1 MARGSPLSG
10 GPVSPSTSPQPVPSL
25 PFVRPF
31 LAFALLALG
40 ALLPCFASAQTI
52 AITEGVQTYGS
63 LSGATVT
70 LTGKSELRLTA
81 ASAAL
86 TGSVVNL
93 NSLDSALL
101 FTNVRPSTVASAYL
115 GQIRVNGAA
124 AVSGTNV
131 RIVQYGAG
139 AIILPH
145 TQGLAPLQVFTG
157 PDFSGSSRDIP
168 QYRTYNSSGTLGAF
182 DRTISSLRLRRGY
195 MATVSTQTDGTGP
208 SRLYI
213 AQDGDLEI
221 GRLPAELDNAI
232 AFIRV
237 LPWRWVSKKGAC
249 DIAPTTLDASWFYNW
264 NNDGNVVQSTLDHE
278 FVPIR
283 QQRWWP
289 AYPTNKPESNHLLG
303 FNEPNNPV
311 EDAYTSLDNGN
322 VDTAIAVWPEL
333 LAVGLRVGAPAVTD
347 GGETW
352 LYDFMAKADAA
363 RLRVD
368 YVPIHFYRCGYSASQ
383 LYAWL
388 YNIHVRTG
396 RPLWVTEFNNGA
408 NWTTCADPTLEQ
420 NATTIAAFTEMLDN
434 APFIER
440 YAIYSAVEPVRQM
453 VDSNGALTPAGT
465 AYKANASPIG
475 YTQRLPAAG
484 SRAAAQFSF
493 DGTTLDNAGLG
504 NHAIGAGRPAFTAGR
519 TGQAVRLDGSTTHLQ
534 LPPDVANATAFTFA
548 AWVRWDGGAVW
559 QRIFDFGRDTTHY
572 MFLTP
577 AAGSGTLRFA
587 INNGSGEQ
595 LVESAGL
602 ASGQWQHVAV
612 TLSGGVARLY
622 RNGSLA
628 ASAAVSI
635 TPAQLAADLNYLG
648 KSQFSADPL
657 FAGRLDDVL
666 ILDRALGATQIAALQ
681 TNTAPAFSAATLPDG
696 TATQGVAYTGSL
708 AGSATDPDAGD
719 TLSYGKVAGP
729 AWLQVAPGGAL
740 SGTPTFDEEG
750 TQEFVLTVTDAAGAT
765 DSIVLKLTLPLV
777 MGSGVWNTD
786 ASGSWGT
793 TTNWTAAFPANGRGR
808 NADFSTVNLSTDR
821 TVTLDAARTLGGLV
835 FGDTTGS
842 ENQTIATTAGAA
854 LTLNTG
860 TSSAPSIQVKQNTA
874 TLNLPL
880 AGSSGLVKDGAGA
893 LVLGAVNPLS
903 GNITLNAGTLAVI
916 GSAALFPG
924 GWNNTAV
931 VTVNAGATLEL
942 DRWGYGPG
950 GTYRTQALGGLDY
963 APARLVLN
971 GGKLR
976 YTGGTAGAPLDPA
989 ELPYG
994 PGFTI
999 GAGGA
1004 TLEAAKADDTWT
1016 VKNDSRGVG
1025 VIASASAGTLI
1036 LAGAGNGVLEKVIPG
1051 AGGLLKTGAGTWTL
1065 PLANT
1070 YSGPTAVNGGTL
1082 RVTGSLAG
1090 GAVSVGSGATL
1101 EGTGVVGGALTLQS
1115 GARLAPGAGGVG
1127 RLIATGGVTFLAGA
1141 AARFELNKTAAS
1153 RDSLAVTG
1161 ALVLAGTLEVSNL
1174 AGTLALGDSFDLF
1187 DATTCSGSFSTFSLP
1202 VLPAGL
1208 AWDTSALT
1216 AFGVIRVVAAA
1227 DYAAWAAGLP
1237 FPVGQSDLTLDPDGD
1252 GLANAF
1258 EWLFEGNPLAA
1269 DSASRRPGAL
1279 ARTVT
1284 TAEFPGAAADKT
1296 YLTMTARIRKNHPGL
1311 SLVPQAASALHLLDA
1326 AEAATPVTSF
1336 VVADE
1341 AGFETRTWIYT
1352 TALQDSATGCGFMRL
1367 KLVAE

>member
-1 MARGSPLSG
+1 
-10 GPVSPSTSPQPVPSL
+10 VPH
-25 PFVRPF
+25 PF
-31 LAFALLALG
+31 LLRSRFLAILALG
-40 ALLPCFASAQTI
+40 LLLPCVAFTQTI
-52 AITEGVQTYGS
+52 SVAEGVQTYGS
-63 LSGATVT
+63 LTGATVT

-81 ASAAL
+81 SSAVL
-86 TGSVVNL
+86 STSVVHL

-101 FTNVRPSTVASAYL
+101 FTSVRPSTVASTYL

-145 TQGLAPLQVFTG
+145 TPGLAPLQVFTG
-157 PDFSGSSRDIP
+157 PDFSGATRDIP
-168 QYRTYNSSGTLGAF
+168 QYRTYNSAASLGAF
-182 DRTISSLRLRRGY
+182 DRTISSFKLRRGY
-195 MATVSTQTDGTGP
+195 LATVSTQPDGTGP
-208 SRLYI
+208 SRLYV

-221 GRLPAELDNAI
+221 GRLPAELDNAV
-232 AFIRV
+232 AYVRV

-264 NNDGNVVQSTLDHE
+264 NNDGNVVQSTLDYE

-333 LAVGLRVGAPAVTD
+333 LACGLRVGAPAVTD

-352 LYDFMAKADAA
+352 LYDFIAKADAA

-383 LYAWL
+383 LYTWL

-408 NWTTCADPTLEQ
+408 NWTTCADPTLAQ

-453 VDSNGALTPAGT
+453 VDANGALTPAGT

-484 SRAAAQFSF
+484 SRGVAQFSF
-493 DGTTLDNAGLG
+493 DGHTLDNSGLG
-504 NHAIGAGRPAFTAGR
+504 NNVIGAGRPAFTTGR
-519 TGQAVRLDGSTTHLQ
+519 TGQAVRLDGTTTHLQ

-548 AWVRWDGGAVW
+548 AWVRWDGGAIW
-559 QRIFDFGRDTTHY
+559 QRIFDFGRDSTHY

-577 AAGSGTLRFA
+577 SAGSGTLRFA

-595 LVESAGL
+595 IVESSGL
-602 ASGQWQHVAV
+602 ASGSWQHVAV

-622 RNGSLA
+622 RNGALA
-628 ASAAVSI
+628 ASAAVTI

-648 KSQFSADPL
+648 KSQFAPDPL
-657 FAGRLDDVL
+657 FAGRLDEVL
-666 ILDRALGATQIAALQ
+666 VSDRALSATQITALQ

-696 TATQGVAYTGSL
+696 TATQGVAYAGSL

-719 TLSYGKVAGP
+719 TLAYGKASGP
-729 AWLQVAPGGAL
+729 AWLQVAAGGAL

-750 TQEFVLTVTDAAGAT
+750 VQEFVLTVTDAAGAT

-777 MGSGVWNTD
+777 SGSGVWNTD

-793 TTNWTAAFPANGRGR
+793 AANWSAAFPANGRGR
-808 NADFSTVNLSTDR
+808 TADFSALNLSADR

-842 ENQTIATTAGAA
+842 ENQTLATTAGAA
-854 LTLNTG
+854 LTLNSG
-860 TSSAPSIQVKQNTA
+860 TYAAPSIQVKQNTA
-874 TLNLPL
+874 TLALPL
-880 AGSSGLVKDGAGA
+880 AGASGLVKDGAGA
-893 LVLGAVNPLS
+893 VVLGAVNPIA
-903 GNITLNAGTLAVI
+903 GNITINSGTLAVL
-916 GSAALFPG
+916 GAGALFPG
-924 GWNNTAV
+924 AWNNTAV
-931 VTVNAGATLEL
+931 VTVNPGATLEL

-950 GTYRTQALGGLDY
+950 GIYRTQALGGLDY

-971 GGKLR
+971 GGR
-976 YTGGTAGAPLDPA
+976 IRCTGGASAAPLDPA
-989 ELPYG
+989 EKPYG
-994 PGFTI
+994 PGFTL
-999 GAGGA
+999 GAAGA

-1016 VKNDSRGVG
+1016 VKNDTRGVG
-1025 VIASASAGTLI
+1025 VITSPSGGTLS
-1036 LAGAGNGVLEKVIPG
+1036 LAGAGHGVLEKVIPG
-1051 AGGLLKTGAGTWTL
+1051 TGGLHKTGTGTWTL
-1065 PLANT
+1065 SLANT
-1070 YSGPTAVNGGTL
+1070 YSGPTTVNEGTL
-1082 RVTGSLAG
+1082 RITGSLAG
-1090 GAVSVGSGATL
+1090 GAVTVTSGATI
-1101 EGTGVVGGALTLQS
+1101 EGTGVIGGALTIQS
-1115 GARLAPGAGGVG
+1115 GARLAPGAGGIG
-1127 RLIATGGVTFLAGA
+1127 RLVANGGVTFLAGA
-1141 AARFELNKTAAS
+1141 TARFELNKAAAS
-1153 RDSLAVTG
+1153 RDSLIVTG
-1161 ALVLAGTLEVSNL
+1161 SLVLGGTLEVSNL
-1174 AGTLALGDSFDLF
+1174 GGTPALGDAFDLF
-1187 DATTCSGSFSTFSLP
+1187 DATTCTGAFSTYTLP
-1202 VLPAGL
+1202 ALPAGL
-1208 AWDTSALT
+1208 AWDTSAIT
-1216 AFGVIRVVAAA
+1216 GSGVIRVVAGA
-1227 DYAAWAAGLP
+1227 DYAAWAASHA
-1237 FPVGQSDLTLDPDGD
+1237 FPAGQSAFHLDPDSD

-1258 EWLFEGNPLAA
+1258 EWLFEGDPLTA
-1269 DSASRRPGAL
+1269 DSASRRPSAL
-1279 ARTVT
+1279 ARNLTA
-1284 TAEFPGAAADKT
+1284 AEFTGATAGKT
-1296 YLTMTARIRKNHPGL
+1296 YLTMTARIRKNHPGV
-1311 SLVPQAASALHLLDA
+1311 SLVPQAAATLSLLDT
-1326 AEAATPVTSF
+1326 AEASNPVASF
-1336 VVADE
+1336 LAADE
-1341 AGFETRTWIYT
+1341 SLFETRTWIYT
-1352 TALQDSATGCGFMRL
+1352 TALQDTGTGSGFMRL
-1367 KLVAE
+1367 KAVAE